1 MENDLLMLRGY
12 IVAPETFGPLRK
24 GGCLARHRVGTVLTT
39 SVADSAAEEYLSF
52 AFEHC
57 HRSSQKNKRMVLI
70 YLLPVKMLL
79 VGGPSSSLGAC
90 PLQEV
95 CRRFTA
101 QPVCGGSQSEPHV
114 RAPPG
119 WRNKPW
125 VWREPL
131 SP

>member
-1 MENDLLMLRGY
+1 MLMGY

-95 CRRFTA
+95 CFT
-101 QPVCGGSQSEPHV
+101 VSQRSPCAV
-114 RAPPG
+114 G
-119 WRNKPW
+119 
-125 VWREPL
+125 L
-131 SP
+131 SLSHM